1 MSNINKVIISGRLTR
16 DPELRATTGGTAVL
30 GLGMAVN
37 DRRKNQQTGQWEDQ
51 TNFIDCTLFGSRA
64 EALARVL
71 SKGMLVCVEGHLRW
85 SQWDTKD
92 GQKRSKIE
100 VIVDE
105 IEIPSRPQG
114 DGGQT
119 YASQAQQADGS
130 MAYAPQMQ
138 QGGFV
143 PASQGFMP
151 QPAMPQPTGYV
162 PAPPYEQ
169 AYGAQPQPDRGV
181 SQAPSYGTPTAQMP
195 VEQVYD
201 DEIPF

>member
-1 MSNINKVIISGRLTR
+1 MGNINKVIISGRLTR
-16 DPELRATTGGTAVL
+16 DPDVRATAGGTTVM
-30 GLGMAVN
+30 GLGVAVN

-51 TNFIDCTLFGSRA
+51 TNFIDCTMFGNRA
-64 EALARVL
+64 EALSHVL
-71 SKGMLVCVEGHLRW
+71 GKGMLVCIEGHLRW

-114 DGGQT
+114 DGGQ
-119 YASQAQQADGS
+119 G
-130 MAYAPQMQ
+130 YAPQMQ
-138 QGGFV
+138 QGGYA
-143 PASQGFMP
+143 PAPQGYVQQGGYAPMPSYEQSYVP
-151 QPAMPQPTGYV
+151 QPEYM
-162 PAPPYEQ
+162 
-169 AYGAQPQPDRGV
+169 AQP
-181 SQAPSYGTPTAQMP
+181 APSYSAPAAQMP